1 MKKERNELRKQ
12 YYYVLDNMIQDTL
25 ANIDDIQ
32 EVGDYEVLTFMLD
45 DLRAFRILKDTLNK
59 LDDIQLDYMFNQVA
73 KGI

>member
-12 YYYVLDNMIQDTL
+12 YHYVLDNMIQDTL
-25 ANIDDIQ
+25 ANIDDVQ
-32 EVGDYEVLTFMLD
+32 EVGDHEQLAYMLD

-59 LDDIQLDYMFNQVA
+59 LDDFQLDYMFDQVA